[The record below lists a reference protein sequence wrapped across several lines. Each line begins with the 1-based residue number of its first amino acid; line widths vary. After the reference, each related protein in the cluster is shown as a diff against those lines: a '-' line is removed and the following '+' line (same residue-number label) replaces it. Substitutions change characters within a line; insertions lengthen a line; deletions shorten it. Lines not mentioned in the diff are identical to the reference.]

1 MKNAEA
7 PPESDACDDAPHPRE
22 TRALFGHGA
31 AEADL
36 LGALRQGRMPQAL
49 LIGGPEGIGKATL
62 AWRLARFVLAFPEAG
77 EAASLNVPDSHPA
90 ARRIAAQSHADLA
103 LLRREWNDKA
113 SPKRHFTEIRVDDVR
128 RMQGMFQQAAAA
140 GGWRVCIVDAADDLN
155 RNAANALL
163 KLIEEPP
170 PRSLF
175 LLVAHRPGQVIP
187 TIRSRCRKLMLGAP
201 GEADVVRAVRA
212 MPGAAPESE
221 VARAAARAGGS
232 VREALRLLAGG
243 ALALDGGIE
252 RQLNALPRVDWR
264 AVHALADGLT
274 GREQERAFDTF
285 VRAVFGWLSRSV
297 REGAQAGAHL
307 APLAEVYET
316 LHERTREAQA
326 LNLDKRA
333 LVLSIFA
340 DLSQAAAAARRAN

>member
-1 MKNAEA
+1 MKQAEG
-7 PPESDACDDAPHPRE
+7 PPESDAFDDAPHPRE
-22 TRALFGHGA
+22 TRALFGHAG
-31 AEADL
+31 AEAGL
-36 LGALRQGRMPQAL
+36 LDALRQGRMPQAL

-62 AWRLARFVLAFPEAG
+62 AWRLARFVLACPDAGGQSLDVPE
-77 EAASLNVPDSHPA
+77 NHPA
-90 ARRIAAQSHADLA
+90 ARRIAAQSHSDLA

-113 SPKRHFTEIRVDDVR
+113 SPRRHFTEIRVDDVR
-128 RMQGMFQQAAAA
+128 KMQGMFQQAAAA

-155 RNAANALL
+155 KNAANALL

-175 LLVAHRPGQVIP
+175 LLVAHRPGQVLP
-187 TIRSRCRKLMLGAP
+187 TIRSRCRKLMLGVL

-212 MPGAAPESE
+212 LPGAAPESE
-221 VARAAARAGGS
+221 VARAAERAGGS

-252 RQLNALPRVDWR
+252 RQLEALPRVDWR
-264 AVHALADGLT
+264 AVHALADGVT

-285 VRAVFGWLSRSV
+285 VRAVFGWLSKSV

-316 LHERTREAQA
+316 LHERTREAEA

-340 DLSQAAAAARRAN
+340 DLSQAVAGARRG